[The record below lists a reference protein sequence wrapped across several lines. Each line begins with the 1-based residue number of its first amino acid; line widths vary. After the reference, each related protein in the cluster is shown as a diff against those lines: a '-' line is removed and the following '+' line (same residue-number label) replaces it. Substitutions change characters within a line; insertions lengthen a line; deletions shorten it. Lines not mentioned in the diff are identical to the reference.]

1 MRNSLLAISGL
12 FFGLTCFVFSPQASY
27 AKGKADEV
35 MKKYPESRYIVRSA
49 GGESPEQ
56 AAEAARLEIS
66 KFFEAKI
73 SGESLVREWARASSA
88 RGKTSQAHMTEIA
101 NTIVVGSAR
110 DIPGIEIVASQ
121 EDKDSKR
128 FEAWAVLD
136 RAKYG
141 QTLLERIQGADSAV
155 DRRLAQ
161 PGDNDLKRVACMAKC
176 MQDLATRE
184 KDRGDLGL
192 LGQTVESRG
201 TLLNQIMSSMD
212 SLVSGALDVALIFE
226 GNTDEK
232 VQSALLKGIVDAG
245 IRVKNQPDMAAAA
258 GAGADIAMTVAHQVT
273 TRKTNSTISGKD
285 YTFHWAEWM
294 LTVKAMDP
302 ASGQVIDTTVSSDKV
317 SGGSEEQAR
326 ERMVGRVL
334 QIQAPKLTSWVY
346 GVIFKS
352 DEK

>member
-1 MRNSLLAISGL
+1 MGKMVFTISGL
-12 FFGLTCFVFSPQASY
+12 LFGLALSTLSPQPSY

-73 SGESLVREWARASSA
+73 SGESLVQEWARSATA
-88 RGKTSQAHMTEIA
+88 RGKTSQAHMTEIS
-101 NTIVVGSAR
+101 NTIVVGTAR

-128 FEAWAVLD
+128 FEAWAILD
-136 RAKYG
+136 RAQYG
-141 QTLLERIQGADSAV
+141 QVLMERIQGADGAV
-155 DRRLAQ
+155 DRGLAQ
-161 PGDNDLKRVACMAKC
+161 PGDSDMKRVASLAKC
-176 MQDLATRE
+176 MRDLVARE
-184 KDRGDLGL
+184 KDRGDLAI
-192 LGQTVESRG
+192 LGQGAENRG
-201 TLLNQIMSSMD
+201 PLLRQVMSSLD
-212 SLVSGALDVALIFE
+212 SLISGALDVGIVFE

-232 VQSALLKGIVDAG
+232 VRSALLKGIVDAG
-245 IRVKNQPDMAAAA
+245 IRVKGQPDLATAV
-258 GAGADIAMTVAHQVT
+258 GGGADIVLTVDHQVT
-273 TRKTNSTISGKD
+273 TRKTNSTVAGKE
-285 YTFHWAEWM
+285 YIFHWAEWM
-294 LTVKAMDP
+294 LTVKAVDP
-302 ASGQVIDTTVSSDKV
+302 ATGQVVDTTVFNDKA

-326 ERMVGRVL
+326 EKMISRVL
-334 QIQAPKLTSWVY
+334 QAQTPKLTTWVY